1 MNDSR
6 KDPQLHWTALVFDME
21 VTSPS
26 NRLYRNG
33 RQQAEVTI
41 KLRAIDDNNRPVE
54 LSAADRA
61 SVRLIDYNSGAE
73 IAPVPAS
80 GTVSSGWG
88 ATTKRNE
95 FAFYPGDRTALD
107 PQTAASGYEFFVR
120 YAQTVDESQKR
131 FGCQVT
137 RDDGVVFK
145 SNDDAYKEYVEL
157 FPVQLPSAVEARAAV
172 TYSWDS
178 RRIEGGSNEWDLTTV
193 DYYYCGLSINGSRI
207 ALRTF
212 DASPLSMFQWEST
225 SPASDLFSFTG
236 VGAPGSETA
245 TYNVPAG
252 FSSRT
257 HRRILEPRR
266 GQGVVVLI
274 RDQGI
279 RQDSGND
286 ATLPPINVVARDEFG
301 TDHLLRVSFKSS
313 ANRNEL
319 VLTER

>member
-6 KDPQLHWTALVFDME
+6 KDTPLHWTALVFDME

-41 KLRAIDDNNRPVE
+41 KLRATDVDNRPVP
-54 LSAADRA
+54 LSETERA
-61 SVRLIDYNSGAE
+61 SVRLIDYNSGVE

-80 GTVSSGWG
+80 GTVTTGWG
-88 ATTKRNE
+88 TTAERNE
-95 FAFYPGDRTALD
+95 FAFYPGDRAAAAS
-107 PQTAASGYEFFVR
+107 QTAASGYEFFVR
-120 YAQTVDESQKR
+120 YAQTVDASPKR

-137 RDDGVVFK
+137 RDGGVVFK
-145 SNDDAYKEYVEL
+145 SNDDAYKEFVEL
-157 FPVQLPSAVEARAAV
+157 FPERLPSADGTRSV
-172 TYSWDS
+172 TYPWDS

-207 ALRTF
+207 ALLTF
-212 DASPLSMFQWEST
+212 DASPPSIFQWESGN
-225 SPASDLFSFTG
+225 PASDLFSFTG
-236 VGAPGSETA
+236 VGAPGSDAA
-245 TYNVPAG
+245 TYVVPSR
-252 FSSRT
+252 FTSRT

-266 GQGVVVLI
+266 GQGVVVLV
-274 RDQGI
+274 RHEGI

-286 ATLPPINVVARDEFG
+286 TKPPPINVVARDEFG

>member
-1 MNDSR
+1 MNDSS
-6 KDPQLHWTALVFDME
+6 KDTPLHWTELVFDME

-41 KLRAIDDNNRPVE
+41 KLLAIDADNRPVA
-54 LSAADRA
+54 LSAAERA

-73 IAPVPAS
+73 TAPVPAS
-80 GTVSSGWG
+80 GTVTSGWG
-88 ATTKRNE
+88 TTIERNE
-95 FAFYPGDRTALD
+95 FAFYPGDRRAAA
-107 PQTAASGYEFFVR
+107 PQTPAAGHEFFVR
-120 YAQTVDESQKR
+120 YAQTVDESPKR

-145 SNDDAYKEYVEL
+145 SSDGHKESVEL
-157 FPVQLPSAVEARAAV
+157 SPVRLPSADGSRSI
-172 TYSWDS
+172 TYPWES

-207 ALRTF
+207 ALLTF
-212 DASPLSMFQWEST
+212 DASPPSIFQWEST
-225 SPASDLFSFTG
+225 NPASDLFSFTG
-236 VGAPGSETA
+236 VGAPGSDTA
-245 TYNVPAG
+245 TYIVPSR
-252 FSSRT
+252 FTTRT

-274 RDQGI
+274 RNEGI

-286 ATLPPINVVARDEFG
+286 TKPPPINVVARDEFG
-301 TDHLLRVSFKSS
+301 TDHLLRVTFESS
-313 ANRNEL
+313 ANRNKL

>member
-6 KDPQLHWTALVFDME
+6 NNTPLHWTALVFDME

-33 RQQAEVTI
+33 RQQAEITI
-41 KLRAIDDNNRPVE
+41 KLLAIDADNRPVA
-54 LSAADRA
+54 LSEDERA
-61 SVRLIDYNSGAE
+61 SVSLIDYNSGAE
-73 IAPVPAS
+73 IAPVPES
-80 GTVSSGWG
+80 GTVASGWG
-88 ATTKRNE
+88 ATTARNE
-95 FAFYPGDRTALD
+95 FAFYPGDRSAAT
-107 PQTAASGYEFFVR
+107 PQTAAGYEFFVR
-120 YAQTVDESQKR
+120 YAQTVDESPKR

-145 SNDDAYKEYVEL
+145 SSDGHKESVEL
-157 FPVQLPSAVEARAAV
+157 FPVRLPSADGTRSV
-172 TYSWDS
+172 TYPWES

-207 ALRTF
+207 ALLRF
-212 DASPLSMFQWEST
+212 DATPPSIFQWESAN
-225 SPASDLFSFTG
+225 PASDLFSFTG

-245 TYNVPAG
+245 TYAVPSR
-252 FSSRT
+252 FTSRT

-266 GQGVVVLI
+266 GQGVVVLV
-274 RDQGI
+274 RNEGI

-286 ATLPPINVVARDEFG
+286 TKPPPINVVARDEFG